1 MNEVNMKKLRM
12 MIPLTFL
19 IILSSCSSVPIS
31 RVYVSRQKAS
41 GEFEKALD
49 KYNKETDSEKKETSK
64 LTVYYYLGA
73 VNALDGVLLKHGP
86 Q

>member
-1 MNEVNMKKLRM
+1 VNMKKLLL
-12 MIPLTFL
+12 IPLL
-19 IILSSCSSVPIS
+19 AVILSSCTSVPIS
-31 RVYVSRQKAS
+31 RVYVNRQKAS

-64 LTVYYYLGA
+64 LIVYYYLGA
-73 VNALDGVLLKHGP
+73 VNALDGVLVKHGP